1 MALSKRNSRSKNN
14 NNNNKNIKKSKKS
27 SNSSKANPAQKKKY
41 VESKLKQMCMK
52 MKAPARVDIVFR
64 SGYCWKEDEGGG
76 VKKFEDFYKK
86 LQKMYG
92 PKSFNPKNFRL
103 DYNELYEKMKA

>member
-1 MALSKRNSRSKNN
+1 MALSKRNLRSKNN
-14 NNNNKNIKKSKKS
+14 NNNNKNNKKSKKS

-41 VESKLKQMCMK
+41 EESKLKQICMK
-52 MKAPARVDIVFR
+52 MKAPACVDIVFR
-64 SGYCWKEDEGGG
+64 NGYCWKEDEGGG
-76 VKKFEDFYKK
+76 VKKFENFYKK